1 MLQEGHFAIGT
12 SGPPAGDFALTGRAR
27 ANSSSAIY
35 FQKPRAGHGAGIVH
49 EFRVESHPIL
59 EFARIVDRKCN
70 STVLLVRLGPNAR
83 ISIAV
88 LAVIV
93 VIVVLHKIDLVPEN
107 AANATEAF
115 YEL

>member
-1 MLQEGHFAIGT
+1 M
-12 SGPPAGDFALTGRAR
+12 AR
-27 ANSSSAIY
+27 ASCMSSELSLIRSLSLRESSIENAIAQ
-35 FQKPRAGHGAGIVH
+35 F
-49 EFRVESHPIL
+49 
-59 EFARIVDRKCN
+59 
-70 STVLLVRLGPNAR
+70 LLVRLGPNAR